1 MTSNCTPTK
10 KKSSSSTKK
19 RKIHPTTPPGLKPS
33 KNDDI
38 TVETILRSPQK
49 QSSQF
54 FNINPQQTF
63 SNISSGDSNSLSRG
77 RSLYES
83 SRIKTQEVSPFRRLS
98 PTRKSPSPNRRLSLV
113 QLSPKR
119 RNNTIHKLNHAMERE
134 TQSIKTGGRRL
145 FISHLTLTNF
155 KSYANKQIV
164 GPFNENFTA
173 VVGPNGSGKS
183 NVIDSMLFV
192 FGFRASKLRQGR
204 LSELIHK
211 SENYPNLDYC
221 SVDVHF
227 KYN

>member
-1 MTSNCTPTK
+1 
-10 KKSSSSTKK
+10 
-19 RKIHPTTPPGLKPS
+19 
-33 KNDDI
+33 
-38 TVETILRSPQK
+38 
-49 QSSQF
+49 
-54 FNINPQQTF
+54 
-63 SNISSGDSNSLSRG
+63 
-77 RSLYES
+77 
-83 SRIKTQEVSPFRRLS
+83 
-98 PTRKSPSPNRRLSLV
+98 
-113 QLSPKR
+113 
-119 RNNTIHKLNHAMERE
+119 MERE

-227 KYN
+227 KYNYRDGFQKENLDKDELVVTRKAFKNNSSKYYINGKESSYTHVTELLKKKGLILIIRDS